1 MKKKLIP
8 ISIILIVL
16 IVGIFGVIYYKN
28 SKSNLKETKSD
39 EVIKTS
45 ESKKENITEETKKQD
60 TEKKEDKKDETVPPK
75 EEKQKETKKE
85 NNNSSSQK
93 QQTTTTNTPSQTP
106 QNNTQQTAPQNNVVQ
121 EQPQV
126 QEPVRNSGPW
136 DAWGMTED
144 QYYNQPMHSW
154 ERVDFGSMN
163 ECLNYGDN
171 YAPYL
176 NGEVLYNCREVT
188 SASGKFLGVMF
199 DTEKLN

>member
-28 SKSNLKETKSD
+28 SKSNLKETKND

-60 TEKKEDKKDETVPPK
+60 ASKKDDKKDETVPPK

-85 NNNSSSQK
+85 NNNSSQK

-106 QNNTQQTAPQNNVVQ
+106 QNNTQQSAPQNNVVQ
-121 EQPQV
+121 EQPQI

>member
-60 TEKKEDKKDETVPPK
+60 AEKKEDKKDETVPPK

-85 NNNSSSQK
+85 NDNSSSQK
-93 QQTTTTNTPSQTP
+93 QQTTTTNTPSQT
-106 QNNTQQTAPQNNVVQ
+106 PQNNVVQ

>member
-16 IVGIFGVIYYKN
+16 MVGIFGVIYYKN

-60 TEKKEDKKDETVPPK
+60 AENKEDKKDETVPPK
-75 EEKQKETKKE
+75 EEKQNETKKE
-85 NNNSSSQK
+85 NTNSSQK

-106 QNNTQQTAPQNNVVQ
+106 QNNTQQSAPQNNVVQ

>member
-60 TEKKEDKKDETVPPK
+60 AEKKEDKKDETVPPK

-85 NNNSSSQK
+85 NDNSSQK

-106 QNNTQQTAPQNNVVQ
+106 QNNTQQSAPQNNVVQ

>member
-60 TEKKEDKKDETVPPK
+60 ASKKDDKKDETVPPK

-85 NNNSSSQK
+85 NNNSSQK

-106 QNNTQQTAPQNNVVQ
+106 QNNTQQSAPQNNVVQ
-121 EQPQV
+121 EQPQI